1 MWLPTFIFTRSSKLI
16 VSIVSM
22 SWEKRNETKYGT
34 NNITFHI
41 IENDFYMCSIVVL
54 LPIWFSSS
62 FTWLQHLKSIVNGF
76 IIVYMKTMD
85 MNSFKRILENGKI
98 NDYLQ
103 VYRKRGLNIS
113 TFHTIG
119 KEWKGNK
126 SYSIDYSVNRGIH
139 VCQSRRFWR
148 MSSTNWKQINCH

>member
-1 MWLPTFIFTRSSKLI
+1 MRKEKWNEIRNKQYHLPHNWEWFLYVFHCCSFAYLVFIF
-16 VSIVSM
+16 
-22 SWEKRNETKYGT
+22 
-34 NNITFHI
+34 
-41 IENDFYMCSIVVL
+41 
-54 LPIWFSSS
+54 S
-62 FTWLQHLKSIVNGF
+62 FTWLQHLKSIVNKF